1 MSNKDGFAG
10 GFIAGA
16 VFGGVVGGVLGVLLS
31 RRAEAG
37 SGDEARLNARME
49 RQAMRGK
56 NRQLKED
63 NNMESARRSLED
75 KIAQLNDA
83 IDDVRH
89 GLQTVNGSAGMETER
104 LPMEDI

>member
-56 NRQLKED
+56 NRQLKD
-63 NNMESARRSLED
+63 DSMESARRSLED

-89 GLQTVNGSAGMETER
+89 GLQSVNGSAGMETER

>member
-16 VFGGVVGGVLGVLLS
+16 VFGGVVGGVLGVVLS
-31 RRAEAG
+31 RRTLGAAG
-37 SGDEARLNARME
+37 DDGRLNARME
-49 RQAMRGK
+49 RQTMRGK
-56 NRQLKED
+56 TRQFKD
-63 NNMESARRSLED
+63 DSMESARRSLED

-89 GLQTVNGSAGMETER
+89 GLQSVNGSGGMETER
-104 LPMEDI
+104 LPAEDI

>member
-56 NRQLKED
+56 NRQFKD
-63 NNMESARRSLED
+63 DSMESARRSLED

-83 IDDVRH
+83 IDDVRY
-89 GLQTVNGSAGMETER
+89 GLQSVNGTGGLETER
-104 LPMEDI
+104 LPAEDI